1 MGWLPGLKGVWWLG
15 YYFWLH
21 NRSPFYLDKV
31 SIVQV
36 QIHDLSSPTSLAT
49 RVNQQEI
56 HAGSCLHSYCDCHL
70 YPQSWPLLRPPPQPP
85 WSRKQGRTGG
95 VRESITSTSTNLVHF
110 ASLSVPLPPELSSIP
125 HSLCPMFLKRKC
137 AIKAIVTVSFSNSSF
152 KILLSG
158 LKSDR

>member
-1 MGWLPGLKGVWWLG
+1 MGWLPGLKGVWCLG

-21 NRSPFYLDKV
+21 NRGPVCLDKV

-49 RVNQQEI
+49 QVNQQEI
-56 HAGSCLHSYCDCHL
+56 RAGSCLHSYCDCHL
-70 YPQSWPLLRPPPQPP
+70 YPQTWSLLRPPQPP

-95 VRESITSTSTNLVHF
+95 VRKSLTSTSTNLVHF
-110 ASLSVPLPPELSSIP
+110 ASLSAPFPLELSSIP
-125 HSLCPMFLKRKC
+125 HSLCLMFLRRKC
-137 AIKAIVTVSFSNSSF
+137 AIKAIVTVFFSNSSF
-152 KILLSG
+152 RILLSG